1 MDNWISVKDKT
12 PQENGYYIV
21 FNGVKVFSSY
31 FMKEL
36 DDMAFVDTPKK
47 HPVTH
52 WQPFPNPP
60 YE

>member
-21 FNGVKVFSSY
+21 FNG
-31 FMKEL
+31 
-36 DDMAFVDTPKK
+36 

-52 WQPFPNPP
+52 WQPFPSPP
-60 YE
+60 HE

>member
-1 MDNWISVKDKT
+1 MTEWISVKDKL
-12 PQENGYYIV
+12 PQENGHYIV
-21 FNGVKVFSSY
+21 FNGVQVFSSY

-36 DDMAFVDTPKK
+36 DDMAFVDTPKN

-52 WQPFPNPP
+52 WQTFPNPP